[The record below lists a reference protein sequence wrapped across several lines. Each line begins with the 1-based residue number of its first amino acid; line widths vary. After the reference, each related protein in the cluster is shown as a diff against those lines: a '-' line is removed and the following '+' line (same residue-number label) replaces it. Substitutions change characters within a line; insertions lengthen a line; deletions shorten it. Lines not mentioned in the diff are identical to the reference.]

1 MTWWFSISS
10 GLLATIGIMQTTP
23 LRTER
28 DEDLRQAIRAVD
40 PEDPTTVF
48 SAVPG
53 MYQTAVLPPVPR
65 ETMVLPAVPAA
76 GMNRTLVLAAVGAAA
91 GLGLLALLVSLVVDA
106 SNSSTT
112 IVRAPVAPV
121 TKTATAQVIT
131 PPSPS
136 ASVPVSPAPADT
148 PPPRAVTSAERM
160 APSPTPTP
168 QQPIRDRLHD
178 MFPRLFP

>member
-65 ETMVLPAVPAA
+65 ETMVLPAIPAA
-76 GMNRTLVLAAVGAAA
+76 GMNRTLVLAVVGAAA
-91 GLGLLALLVSLVVDA
+91 GLVAALIALRDGEA
-106 SNSSTT
+106 
-112 IVRAPVAPV
+112 
-121 TKTATAQVIT
+121 ATWNGVEHKSIAAYE
-131 PPSPS
+131 SGG
-136 ASVPVSPAPADT
+136 A
-148 PPPRAVTSAERM
+148 
-160 APSPTPTP
+160 
-168 QQPIRDRLHD
+168 
-178 MFPRLFP
+178 

>member
-65 ETMVLPAVPAA
+65 ETMVLPAIPAA

-121 TKTATAQVIT
+121 TKTATAQMIT
-131 PPSPS
+131 PPSE
-136 ASVPVSPAPADT
+136 T
-148 PPPRAVTSAERM
+148 PPTASPPPVAAPPPTAITSAERM
-160 APSPTPTP
+160 APAAPV
-168 QQPIRDRLHD
+168 QRQPIRDRLHD